1 MNGLMWEGLKKGWKF
16 SRTLT
21 DSPLLRIKCVEKNKN
36 KALPLLYGAK
46 NYSLKWLK
54 TA

>member
-21 DSPLLRIKCVEKNKN
+21 DSPLLRIKCVEKNK
-36 KALPLLYGAK
+36 ALPLSYSAK
-46 NYSLKWLK
+46 NHGLKWLK